1 MVFILDFFVVLYKK
15 GILMTH
21 THETLLTVQELSQ
34 LLKVK
39 PDTIYHWN
47 LRKAYPEIKR
57 VKIAGKVYFK
67 LSSLRPFLDAE
78 VS

>member
-47 LRKAYPEIKR
+47 LRNAFPEIKR
-57 VKIAGKVYFK
+57 VKIAGKLYFK
-67 LSSLRPFLDAE
+67 LSSIADLIND
-78 VS
+78 

>member
-1 MVFILDFFVVLYKK
+1 
-15 GILMTH
+15 MTH

-47 LRKAYPEIKR
+47 LRNAFPEIKR
-57 VKIAGKVYFK
+57 VKIAGKLYFK
-67 LSSLRPFLDAE
+67 LSSIADLIND
-78 VS
+78 

>member
-1 MVFILDFFVVLYKK
+1 MTN
-15 GILMTH
+15 TH

-47 LRKAYPEIKR
+47 IRKAFPEIKR

-67 LSSLRPFLDAE
+67 LSSVAALINA
-78 VS
+78 